1 MANWQSIDELHD
13 ISADLPRFTQA
24 FRELSTRLG
33 LDYSSL
39 EADHISLRC
48 HQNATAERWRRGFE
62 QCGELLSENIINGR
76 PICLFKLD
84 EPVCVEHWQFSVV
97 ELPWPGEK
105 RYPVEGWEHIEIV
118 LPGEPETL
126 NARALALLSDEG
138 LSQPGIFVKTS
149 SPKGER
155 ERLANPTLAVTD
167 RSVTIKFH
175 PWSIEAIVASEQSEG

>member
-1 MANWQSIDELHD
+1 MHNHAVIKSVIPRLVKRGQQSKLAALRHDKRLTYGELND
-13 ISADLPRFTQA
+13 ISADLPRFNQA
-24 FRELSTRLG
+24 FTELATRLG
-33 LDYSSL
+33 LDIAPL

-76 PICLFKLD
+76 PICLFKLH
-84 EPVCVEHWQFSVV
+84 EPVCVAHWQFSVV

-105 RYPVEGWEHIEIV
+105 RYPHEGWEHIEIV

-138 LSQPGIFVKTS
+138 L
-149 SPKGER
+149 
-155 ERLANPTLAVTD
+155 
-167 RSVTIKFH
+167 RSRV
-175 PWSIEAIVASEQSEG
+175 SL